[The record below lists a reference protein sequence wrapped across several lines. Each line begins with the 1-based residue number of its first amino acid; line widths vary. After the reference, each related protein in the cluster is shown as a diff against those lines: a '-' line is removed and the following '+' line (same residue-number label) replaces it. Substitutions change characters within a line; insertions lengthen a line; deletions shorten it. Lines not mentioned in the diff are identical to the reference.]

1 MSNGGKRLRELIRKR
16 GFRLS
21 AVADAIGVS
30 YETMRTWSNTAPIDK
45 LIKISEFCNI
55 DIIEIIECFRPDRSE
70 PTSDAID
77 QN

>member
-16 GFRLS
+16 GFRLG

-45 LIKISEFCNI
+45 LIKISEFCDI
-55 DIIEIIECFRPDRSE
+55 DIVEIIDCFRVDLHP
-70 PTSDAID
+70 PTTDPID
-77 QN
+77 NN